1 MQVIKI
7 TDETFIEIIGK
18 YVDRVEKSAH
28 NTGNVKYFFAKVLH
42 LDVTVKVAYNT
53 LDSQIEI
60 WVREEDNLEELCG
73 TVLILC
79 EDTKY
84 YQNRSSLKEPFVRI
98 GDKIAFEIIR
108 RTDQGRH
115 IRSTKI

>member
-18 YVDRVEKSAH
+18 HVDRVEKSAH
-28 NTGNVKYFFAKVLH
+28 DTEKTKYFFAEVLH
-42 LDVTVKVAYNT
+42 LDITIKVAYNT

-60 WVREEDNLEELCG
+60 WIREGDDFEKLCG

-84 YQNRSSLKEPFVRI
+84 YQNRSSLKEPSTRI

>member
-28 NTGNVKYFFAKVLH
+28 NTEKTKYFFAKVLH

-60 WVREEDNLEELCG
+60 WVREEDDLEKLCG

-84 YQNRSSLKEPFVRI
+84 YQNRGSLKEPSTRI
-98 GDKIAFEIIR
+98 GDKIAFEIIK

-115 IRSTKI
+115 MKTTKI

>member
-60 WVREEDNLEELCG
+60 
-73 TVLILC
+73 
-79 EDTKY
+79 
-84 YQNRSSLKEPFVRI
+84 
-98 GDKIAFEIIR
+98 
-108 RTDQGRH
+108 
-115 IRSTKI
+115 